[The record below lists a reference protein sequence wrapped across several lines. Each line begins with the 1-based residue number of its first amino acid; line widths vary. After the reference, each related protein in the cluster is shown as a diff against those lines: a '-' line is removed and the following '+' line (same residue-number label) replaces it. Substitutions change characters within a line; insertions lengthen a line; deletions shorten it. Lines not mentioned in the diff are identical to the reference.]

1 MKQLL
6 QFLSDYHPLR
16 ILYPV
21 SNTADLVLDR
31 TGQIPVCATLSP
43 NGTTTTT
50 LLLHINGTV
59 MRLEPDADNAVVALD
74 EEQCE
79 WVIIYS
85 VDEYLVNVT
94 LEEEN
99 KGLSF
104 SCTVSSQWESLTRNF
119 TIHENRT
126 SQPQV
131 CPSLSVSSNSDASSV
146 TRLMS
151 SPISAALPPPNVLI
165 ANTRKDSSK
174 AGISSSISQVA
185 SPVSSLGLPLPNT
198 TAQTASP
205 VLPLPSNN
213 GSKNNLPT
221 PIIAGAAGCLVVL
234 LIIVGV
240 VLLLVCVRRQR
251 RTATRRMYKLPLND
265 DSFAAEPSLTQ
276 PSIIDSTTLQLS
288 NGHTIGHQF
297 AHNGVPISRQMA
309 KVLLYPST
317 LSLYSISPS
326 HISHTVYI

>member
-43 NGTTTTT
+43 SGTTTTT

-59 MRLEPDADNAVVALD
+59 MRLEPDAGNAVVALD
-74 EEQCE
+74 EEQCG

-85 VDEYLVNVT
+85 VDELVVNVT
-94 LEEEN
+94 LEEVN
-99 KGLSF
+99 KDSFF

-151 SPISAALPPPNVLI
+151 SPISAALPPPNVLF
-165 ANTRKDSSK
+165 
-174 AGISSSISQVA
+174 SISQIA
-185 SPVSSLGLPLPNT
+185 SPVSSLAPPLPST
-198 TAQTASP
+198 TPQTASP
-205 VLPLPSNN
+205 VLPLPSND
-213 GSKNNLPT
+213 GSKNELPT
-221 PIIAGAAGCLVVL
+221 PIIAGAAGGLVVVL

-251 RTATRRMYKLPLND
+251 KTATRRMYKLPLND
-265 DSFAAEPSLTQ
+265 DSFVAEPNLTQ
-276 PSIIDSTTLQLS
+276 PSFNTLSSNTLQLS